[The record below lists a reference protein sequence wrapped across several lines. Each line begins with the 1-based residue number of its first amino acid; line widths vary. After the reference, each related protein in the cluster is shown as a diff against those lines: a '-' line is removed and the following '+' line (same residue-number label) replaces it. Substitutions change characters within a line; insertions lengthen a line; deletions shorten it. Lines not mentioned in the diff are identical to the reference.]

1 MMDIKFKYERDL
13 LNNNDY
19 VLTAKISFGGSK
31 LYLWD
36 TTIEEAYTRALQLSD
51 IETHVEWDWGEDDDD
66 EDDNYLE
73 EEAEYEAEYEAY
85 KDEELRV
92 CRDECLEDDYKY
104 KYSYKADEGYCY

>member
-1 MMDIKFKYERDL
+1 MDIIFKYEHDSL
-13 LNNNDY
+13 SNEY
-19 VLTAKISFGGSK
+19 ILTAKIYFGGSK

-36 TTIEEAYTRALQLSD
+36 TTIEEAYTRALQLAD
-51 IETHVEWDWGEDDDD
+51 IKTNVEWDLDED

-73 EEAEYEAEYEAY
+73 DEAEYEAEYEAY

-104 KYSYKADEGYCY
+104 KYSYKDDEGYGY

>member
-51 IETHVEWDWGEDDDD
+51 IETHVEWDWGEEDD

-73 EEAEYEAEYEAY
+73 DEAEYEAY

-92 CRDECLEDDYKY
+92 CRDECLEGYKY
-104 KYSYKADEGYCY
+104 KYHSKDDEGYCY